1 MGNKMNKLKAM
12 YFTLAATALTA
23 PAVFAEPVAVD
34 YSSVTAGIN
43 FEGIVTG
50 VLGVAAALAAVYA
63 GIKGAQLLLSFL
75 RR

>member
-1 MGNKMNKLKAM
+1 MNKLKAM
-12 YFTLAATALTA
+12 FVTAAATVLTA
-23 PAVFAEPVAVD
+23 PAVFAAEPVEVD
-34 YSSVTAGIN
+34 YSSVMAGVN
-43 FEGIVTG
+43 FSGIVTG

>member
-12 YFTLAATALTA
+12 YFTVAATALTA
-23 PAVFAEPVAVD
+23 PAVFAADPAVAVD

-50 VLGVAAALAAVYA
+50 VLGCCCSCCCLCWN
-63 GIKGAQLLLSFL
+63 
-75 RR
+75 